1 MPAPIEPAAP
11 PILYGTAWKRER
23 TAALVERALTLGF
36 RGVDTA
42 CQPKHYDE
50 PGVGRGVAAFLA
62 RGGSRERLYLQTK
75 FTPRR
80 ARPEAHALRSQRAAR
95 RAGRAIVS
103 RRWRARTSPISTTSC
118 IVGTSF
124 ARGIS
129 RTCSRSCTTL
139 IPDTEF
145 TLGRLQ

>member
-1 MPAPIEPAAP
+1 SELPTMPAPIEPAAP

-62 RGGSRERLYLQTK
+62 RGGSRSRRDGQDPK
-75 FTPRR
+75 RTPYD
-80 ARPEAHALRSQRAAR
+80 RSAPLAAQVEQSC
-95 RAGRAIVS
+95 RAGGEPVRRRFPQHHASWEPASREAFRAPAHGAV
-103 RRWRARTSPISTTSC
+103 
-118 IVGTSF
+118 
-124 ARGIS
+124 
-129 RTCSRSCTTL
+129 
-139 IPDTEF
+139 
-145 TLGRLQ
+145 RL